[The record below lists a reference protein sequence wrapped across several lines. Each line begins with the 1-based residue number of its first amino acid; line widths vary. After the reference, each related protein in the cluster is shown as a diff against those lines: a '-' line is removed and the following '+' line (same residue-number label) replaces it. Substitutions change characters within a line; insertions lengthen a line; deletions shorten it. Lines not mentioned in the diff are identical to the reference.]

1 MQIIQYTLI
10 EIVHEFYAQSVIT
23 LCTVILNIL
32 LIYII
37 ELNKIAS
44 HCGNLYEASDKH
56 KLHAVSLNMA
66 NSGLIDT
73 KIRGQA
79 IDIMMFL

>member
-10 EIVHEFYAQSVIT
+10 DIVHEFYVQSVIA
-23 LCTVILNIL
+23 LCTVILKFIL

-44 HCGNLYEASDKH
+44 HCIATYMKQ
-56 KLHAVSLNMA
+56 VSFKRN
-66 NSGLIDT
+66 
-73 KIRGQA
+73 
-79 IDIMMFL
+79 